1 MNDKSESNF
10 IGLRTNK
17 KISFRS
23 YRNLSTCLPDN
34 NTSINIVQDSVNVN
48 CYNDEKFQLSYVQM
62 SKSSESIASI
72 KQENNSYIMLET
84 GKKSDETTDTSV
96 TTTINNNNNNAS
108 SVTGIPSIKRNIL
121 RRQQCTVEQLKI
133 SE

>member
-1 MNDKSESNF
+1 MNDKSELNF

-34 NTSINIVQDSVNVN
+34 NTSINIVQD
-48 CYNDEKFQLSYVQM
+48 DEKFQLPYVQM

-84 GKKSDETTDTSV
+84 GKKSDETTATTV
-96 TTTINNNNNNAS
+96 TTTSNNNNNAI
-108 SVTGIPSIKRNIL
+108 SVIGLPSIKRNIL